1 MQCLKQ
7 KRGRKTEEKD
17 QEEEEEEEEEEGQ
30 KTTGMCNKGKHAFSS
45 PRGQSWSLGDVDFMF
60 SWEEIIGFLSVNKGD
75 DADDDDSADDVSIS
89 SHFWG

>member
-1 MQCLKQ
+1 LKQ

-45 PRGQSWSLGDVDFMF
+45 PRGQS
-60 SWEEIIGFLSVNKGD
+60 
-75 DADDDDSADDVSIS
+75 
-89 SHFWG
+89 